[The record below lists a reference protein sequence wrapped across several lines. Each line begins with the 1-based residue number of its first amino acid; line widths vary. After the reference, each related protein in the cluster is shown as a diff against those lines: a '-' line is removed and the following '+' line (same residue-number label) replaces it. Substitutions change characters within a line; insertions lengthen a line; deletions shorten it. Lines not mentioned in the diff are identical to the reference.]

1 MTDTKQSRLTATLL
15 CVTPPDEHQEQ
26 GIRAFLQKKYGEDVA
41 LTIQQDASLKSGFQL
56 HVGSEV
62 YDWSAKGRMEQ
73 FRQQVEQLVAK
84 NTRKDIIP
92 LLRSSIDEFR
102 LLAKSSEVGTVK
114 SIGDGIAVVE
124 GLEHAAYGE
133 ILMFDNGI
141 KGMVQDL
148 RRNETG
154 CILFDNA
161 DDISAGSKVART
173 GKTAGVPVG
182 DAFLGR
188 VVDALGRPIDGGDA
202 IPADGYRPVEE
213 PAPGIIDR
221 QSVDTP
227 METGLLSID
236 AMFPIGRGQRELI
249 IGDRQ
254 TGKTAI
260 ALDAML
266 NQKGK
271 NVICVYVAIGQKA
284 SSVAQLVENLRK
296 RDAMDYCVV
305 VSATAGEADTM
316 QYIAPYAGCAMAEYY
331 MHKGRDV
338 LIVYDDLSK
347 HAIAYRAMSL
357 LLERAPGREAYPGDV
372 FYLHSR
378 LLERSAHLSDK
389 LGGGSMTALP
399 IVETQAGDVSAYIPT
414 NIISITDGQIFLES
428 DLFFAGQRPAV
439 NVGLSVSRV
448 GGAAQTKAMKKAV
461 GTLRLDLAQYREME
475 VFTQFSSDLDDDT
488 KQQLVYGQSLM
499 RILRQGRGHPYSEA
513 EQVVLLVTALG
524 HIQQQLPVDRIGA
537 FNAKLLSD
545 FAASRAALMQDIG
558 STGVLTDENRKA
570 ILEQAKRSLADFLS
584 AEAGSGR

>member
-41 LTIQQDASLKSGFQL
+41 LTIQQDTSLKSGFQL

-188 VVDALGRPIDGGDA
+188 VVDALGRPIDG
-202 IPADGYRPVEE
+202 
-213 PAPGIIDR
+213 
-221 QSVDTP
+221 
-227 METGLLSID
+227 ETR
-236 AMFPIGRGQRELI
+236 FRR
-249 IGDRQ
+249 
-254 TGKTAI
+254 TAI
-260 ALDAML
+260 ARW
-266 NQKGK
+266 K
-271 NVICVYVAIGQKA
+271 N
-284 SSVAQLVENLRK
+284 
-296 RDAMDYCVV
+296 
-305 VSATAGEADTM
+305 
-316 QYIAPYAGCAMAEYY
+316 
-331 MHKGRDV
+331 
-338 LIVYDDLSK
+338 
-347 HAIAYRAMSL
+347 
-357 LLERAPGREAYPGDV
+357 
-372 FYLHSR
+372 
-378 LLERSAHLSDK
+378 
-389 LGGGSMTALP
+389 
-399 IVETQAGDVSAYIPT
+399 
-414 NIISITDGQIFLES
+414 
-428 DLFFAGQRPAV
+428 QRPASSTV
-439 NVGLSVSRV
+439 RALIRRWKQGCCPSTLCSRLAAVS
-448 GGAAQTKAMKKAV
+448 A
-461 GTLRLDLAQYREME
+461 
-475 VFTQFSSDLDDDT
+475 
-488 KQQLVYGQSLM
+488 
-499 RILRQGRGHPYSEA
+499 
-513 EQVVLLVTALG
+513 
-524 HIQQQLPVDRIGA
+524 
-537 FNAKLLSD
+537 N
-545 FAASRAALMQDIG
+545 
-558 STGVLTDENRKA
+558 
-570 ILEQAKRSLADFLS
+570 
-584 AEAGSGR
+584 

>member
-15 CVTPPDEHQEQ
+15 CVTPPDERQEQ
-26 GIRAFLQKKYGEDVA
+26 GIRAFLQKKYGVDVA
-41 LTIQQDASLKSGFQL
+41 LTIQQDTSLKSGFQL

-448 GGAAQTKAMKKAV
+448 GGAAQTKATKKAT
-461 GTLRLDLAQYREME
+461 GSLRLDLAQYREME
-475 VFTQFSSDLDDDT
+475 VFTQFSSDLDDGT
-488 KQQLVYGQSLM
+488 KEQLHYGQGLM
-499 RILRQGRGHPYSEA
+499 RILRQKQYHPLSMHQQVIVLVCAMGHVLSKVAVKDVTDFRDALLDHFEQEHSELCRSL
-513 EQVVLLVTALG
+513 E
-524 HIQQQLPVDRIGA
+524 DE
-537 FNAKLLSD
+537 K
-545 FAASRAALMQDIG
+545 
-558 STGVLTDENRKA
+558 VLTDDMKQE
-570 ILEQAKRSLADFLS
+570 ILRI
-584 AEAGSGR
+584 AEAFRTANAERFRKE